1 MTDITRYINEGL
13 IAIKLYLNNSKSII
27 KNTQEFYKL
36 SKWLKLHL
44 LKHTM
49 NNS

>member
-1 MTDITRYINEGL
+1 MNDITPYINKGL

-36 SKWLKLHL
+36 SK
-44 LKHTM
+44 
-49 NNS
+49 